1 MRPLMASHDRVKVA
15 VLGASGYS
23 GIEAVRLLASHPFV
37 ELSVLTSEHYAGRE
51 VAEVY
56 RHLAGIDLPPFEE
69 LRPDLLAGR
78 AEVVIS
84 CLPEHV
90 GTATI
95 AELVACGTK
104 VIDVSTDFRLKD
116 PGAYRQTYGIDHPAP
131 DLLQK
136 AVYGLSEFNRR
147 ELREAELVANPGC
160 YPTGALLGILPLIR
174 RDLIDPSSIVIDA
187 KSGTTG
193 ARRQAAVEQL
203 FAEVNENFRAYKV
216 GNHRHT
222 PEMEQEIGFALGRE
236 VAIMFVPHL
245 LPVTRGILTSIFMRP
260 RNGTTE
266 QDVRA
271 TFETSF
277 AKSHFVRILKPGML
291 PELKNV
297 RATNFCE
304 IAFVLE
310 RRSQTLCVL
319 TAIDNLGKGA
329 AGQAVQNLNLMLGY
343 DEAAGLLAP
352 APVP

>member
-1 MRPLMASHDRVKVA
+1 MASHDKVKVA

-23 GIEAVRLLASHPFV
+23 GIETVRLLAVHPFV
-37 ELSVLTSEHYAGRE
+37 ELAMLTSEHYAGRE

-69 LRPDLLAGR
+69 LRADLVSGR
-78 AEVVIS
+78 AEIVFS
-84 CLPEHV
+84 CLPEQI
-90 GTATI
+90 GAETI
-95 AELVACGTK
+95 AHLSTLGTK
-104 VIDVSTDFRLKD
+104 VIDLSADFRLKD
-116 PGAYRQTYGIDHPAP
+116 AASYRQTYGADHPAP
-131 DLLQK
+131 HLLQQ

-147 ELREAELVANPGC
+147 ELREARLVANPGC

-174 RDLIDPSSIVIDA
+174 RDLIDPASIIIDA

-193 ARRQAAVEQL
+193 ARRQAAIEQL

-216 GNHRHT
+216 GSHRHT
-222 PEMEQEIGFALGRE
+222 PEIEQEIGATLGRD
-236 VAIMFVPHL
+236 VAVMFVPHL

-260 RNGTTE
+260 RAGTTE

-271 TFETSF
+271 AFEASF
-277 AKSHFVRILKPGML
+277 AKSRFVRVLKPGEL
-291 PELKNV
+291 PELRNV

-304 IAFVLE
+304 LSFVLE

-343 DEAAGLLAP
+343 DEAAGLLTP

>member
-1 MRPLMASHDRVKVA
+1 MASHNRVKVA

-23 GIEAVRLLASHPFV
+23 GIEAVRILAGHPFV
-37 ELSVLTSEHYAGRE
+37 ELSALTSEHYAGRE

-56 RHLAGIDLPPFEE
+56 RHLAGVDLPPFEE
-69 LRPDLLAGR
+69 LRPDLLKGR
-78 AEVVIS
+78 VDIVIS
-84 CLPEHV
+84 CLPERV
-90 GTATI
+90 GTPLLADLI
-95 AELVACGTK
+95 VNGIK
-104 VIDVSTDFRLKD
+104 VIDLSADFRLKD
-116 PGAYRQTYGIDHPAP
+116 PAAYKQTYGADHPAP
-131 DLLQK
+131 ALLAE
-136 AVYGLSEFNRR
+136 AVYGLSEFHRR
-147 ELREAELVANPGC
+147 ELREARIVANPGC
-160 YPTGALLGILPLIR
+160 YPTGTLLGLLPLIR
-174 RDLIDPSSIVIDA
+174 RDLVDPATVIIDA

-193 ARRQAAVEQL
+193 ARRQAAVDQL
-203 FAEVNENFRAYKV
+203 FAEVNENLRAYKV

-222 PEMEQEIGFALGRE
+222 PEMEQEIGITLGRE

-260 RNGTTE
+260 RAGTTE

-271 TFETSF
+271 ALEASF
-277 AKSHFVRILKPGML
+277 AKSRFVRILKAGEL

-304 IAFVLE
+304 IAFVLD
-310 RRSQTLCVL
+310 RRTQTLCVL

-343 DEAAGLLAP
+343 DEAAGLLAA

>member
-1 MRPLMASHDRVKVA
+1 MTSHDRVKVA

-23 GIEAVRLLASHPFV
+23 GIEAVRILSGHPFV
-37 ELSVLTSEHYAGRE
+37 ELGVLTSEHYAGRE

-56 RHLAGIDLPPFEE
+56 RHMAGIDLPPFEE
-69 LRPDLLAGR
+69 LRVDLIKGR

-84 CLPEHV
+84 CLPERV
-90 GTATI
+90 GTPLI
-95 AELVACGTK
+95 AELAASALK
-104 VIDVSTDFRLKD
+104 VIDLSADFRLKD
-116 PGAYRQTYGIDHPAP
+116 AAAYRLTYGVDHPEP
-131 DLLQK
+131 ELLK
-136 AVYGLSEFNRR
+136 EAVYGLAEFHRR
-147 ELREAELVANPGC
+147 ELREAQLVANPGC
-160 YPTGALLGILPLIR
+160 YPTGALLAILPLIR

-193 ARRQAAVEQL
+193 ARRQASVEQL
-203 FAEVNENFRAYKV
+203 FAEVNENFRAYKI

-245 LPVTRGILTSIFMRP
+245 LPVTRGLLTSVFMRP
-260 RNGTTE
+260 RTGTTE

-271 TFETSF
+271 AFEASF
-277 AKSHFVRILKPGML
+277 AKSRFVRILKAGEL

-304 IAFVLE
+304 MAFVLQ
-310 RRSQTLCVL
+310 RRSQTLCVI

-343 DEAAGLLAP
+343 DEAAGLLNA